1 MREKR
6 MQQQHLRI
14 NPYTNTLEREFYQYE
29 LQEPGESALFRE
41 VFPYSAPPLIPF
53 NHRIVPMRVPPEFW
67 ITDTTFRDGQQS
79 RPPFSVKQIVDLYQ
93 MLHRLGGPNGV
104 IRRSEFFLYTDKDK
118 EAVSRCLELGYQY
131 PEVTGWIRAHK
142 NDFKLVKDMGLKE
155 TGILCSVSDYHIFMK
170 LNKSRRQAID
180 MYLDIVRAALEEG
193 IIPRCHLEDITRADF
208 YGFVVP
214 FVQELMQ
221 LSQESGIPVKI
232 RACDTLGYGVTY
244 PGAAMPR
251 SVKGLIYGLV
261 THASVPSEWLE
272 WHGHNDFYKVLI
284 NASTAWLYGCALAN
298 GTLLGIGERTGNTPI
313 EALVFEYIGLRGT
326 DNGMD
331 TRVITEIARYF
342 EDEIGM
348 EIPANQPFV
357 GRDFNMTRAGIHA
370 DGLSK
375 DEEIY
380 NIFDTESILGRPPQ
394 VAITDKSGTA
404 GIVHW
409 VNHHFRLTGDKKVA
423 KQHPGVSKIYE
434 RIIVEYDA
442 GRTTSVSEDEM
453 LCLIEEFMPEY
464 LPAK

>member
-1 MREKR
+1 MSEEKSKN
-6 MQQQHLRI
+6 LKL
-14 NPYTNTLEREFYQYE
+14 NPRTNTLEREFYQYK
-29 LQEPGESALFRE
+29 LQEPGEPMLFRE

-53 NHRIVPMRVPPEFW
+53 NHRVVPMRVPPEVW

-79 RPPFSVKQIVDLYQ
+79 RPPFSVKQIVDLYD
-93 MLHRLGGPNGV
+93 MLYRLGGPKGK
-104 IRRSEFFLYTDKDK
+104 IRFCEFFLYTDKDK
-118 EAVSRCLELGYQY
+118 EAVSRCLERGYKH
-131 PEVTGWIRAHK
+131 PEVTGWIRANK
-142 NDFKLVKDMGLKE
+142 KDFKLVKEMGLKE

-170 LNKSRRQAID
+170 LKKSRRQAID

-214 FVQELMQ
+214 LVQELMQ
-221 LSQESGIPVKI
+221 LAEESGLPVKI

-284 NASTAWLYGCALAN
+284 NATTAWLYGCALAN
-298 GTLLGIGERTGNTPI
+298 GTLLGIGERTGNAPI

-326 DNGMD
+326 ADGMD

-342 EDEIGM
+342 EQEMGYQ
-348 EIPANQPFV
+348 IPPNQPFV
-357 GRDFNMTRAGIHA
+357 GRDFNLTRAGIHA
-370 DGLSK
+370 DGLNK

-380 NIFDTESILGRPPQ
+380 NIFDTESILGRSPQ
-394 VAITDKSGTA
+394 VAITDKSGLA
-404 GIVHW
+404 ALVHW
-409 VNHHFRLTGDKKVA
+409 VNHRLQLTDQRRVDR
-423 KQHPGVSKIYE
+423 QHPGIAKIHE
-434 RIIVEYDA
+434 QIMTEYDA
-442 GRTTSVSEDEM
+442 GRTTSVSEEEM
-453 LCLIEEFMPEY
+453 MCLVQEFMPEV
-464 LPAK
+464 LSGE